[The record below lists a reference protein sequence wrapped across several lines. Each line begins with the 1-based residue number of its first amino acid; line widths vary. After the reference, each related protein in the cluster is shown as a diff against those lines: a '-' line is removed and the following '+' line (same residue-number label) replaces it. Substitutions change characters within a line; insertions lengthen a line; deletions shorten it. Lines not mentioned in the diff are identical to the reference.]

1 MKSRNPRISWLENP
15 EVFEVNRNN
24 AHSDHVYP
32 FFQEAGSE
40 GIGFMLLDGV
50 WDFCWEE
57 QPPEYAL
64 REEEDSDG
72 ISFYKAAFE
81 GKDWGTI
88 QVPGHVQLQGY
99 DNCHYVN
106 TMYPWDG
113 KSELLPPAIDW
124 ENAPAGSYV
133 REFIITDQERD
144 FLEKRVFVSFQGVE
158 TAFYVWCNGQFVGY
172 GEDGFTPSEYELTG
186 ILHPGVNRLEVRVYK
201 RSSASWIEDQD
212 FFRFTGIFR
221 SVYLYCVP
229 EIHVEDLF
237 IKAYLTDDYR
247 DGLLDAEFTMEN
259 PKGCS
264 YEVRLALED
273 AGRIIKTGAVKGRM
287 EKSCSISLGK
297 IPNVHPWSAEDPFR
311 YLLHIELWGE
321 NGCKESFL
329 QPVGFRSF
337 ELKNGRM
344 CLNGR
349 PIAFHGI
356 NRHEFDWHR
365 GRAVT
370 ADHMLYD
377 IRFLKQHN
385 INAVRTCHYPNQ
397 SLWYELCDRYGIYV
411 MDEAN
416 LESHGSWQKM
426 GACEPSWNVP
436 GSLPQWKA
444 CVTDRAKSMAE
455 RDKNH
460 PSVLIWSCG
469 NESYAG
475 EDIRAM
481 SRWFKERDPGRL
493 VHYEGVFWNREFE
506 DISDMESQMYTP
518 PEHVR
523 EFLENNTKKP
533 FIMCEYMHAMGNS
546 LGGMDRYMAL
556 EYEYPAY
563 QGGFIWDMIDQAVAR
578 QGKDGKEYPAYG
590 GDFGDRPTDWQF
602 CGNGILYPDRSISP
616 KAAEVKAQ
624 YAAVRL
630 KISPE
635 RRQIQIEN
643 RQLFSDLSDLAF
655 LLTVLRNG
663 EKWKTFAFKAQA
675 APGTCAVYSFDEA
688 GFTDD
693 TALEDGK
700 EYILRVSVHLAKDT
714 LWAEKGYELAFSE
727 AVLPGSW
734 KMERKRSIPARMIDG
749 DVNLGVILGEMQLM
763 FSYQDGGLV
772 SLKRKDGI
780 QWMIRPPVPVYW
792 RASTDNDRG
801 NGFAKES
808 RLWLAKTLFPEISK
822 GKAEIRETDK
832 EAELTFTWE
841 DSTVTYRMRKDGTL
855 GVRAHLQGK
864 KGYPSLPVFGLAFE
878 LPEQVSRFSW
888 YGRGPWENYPD
899 RRAGA
904 GLGVYESTKKE
915 QLARYLKPQECGM
928 HMDTRRLVLET
939 KDGEKLL
946 FEAEDKPFHFSLLP
960 YSPIEL
966 ETALHREELPAQ
978 SHTWAVI
985 AGAVRGVGGNDSW
998 GAPVY
1003 PEYEIPGDRD
1013 IIFEFSMG
1021 FISDYEE

>member
-1 MKSRNPRISWLENP
+1 MKSRNPRISWLDNP

-64 REEEDSDG
+64 RGTEDSDG
-72 ISFYKAAFE
+72 VAFYKAAFE
-81 GKDWGTI
+81 EKDWGTI

-113 KSELLPPAIDW
+113 RSEIRPPAIDW

-133 REFIITDQERD
+133 REFIITDQEKD

-158 TAFYVWCNGQFVGY
+158 TAFYVWCNGQFAGY

-186 ILHPGVNRLEVRVYK
+186 VLHPGVNRLEVRVYK

-221 SVYLYCVP
+221 SVYLYCIP

-247 DGLLDAEFTMEN
+247 DGFLDVEFTMEN
-259 PKGCS
+259 PNGYS
-264 YEVRLALED
+264 YEIRLALED
-273 AGRIIKTGAVKGRM
+273 AGRIIKTGALKGRM
-287 EKSCSISLGK
+287 EKSCAVSLGK

-321 NGCKESFL
+321 DGCKESFL

-337 ELKNGRM
+337 ELKNGQM
-344 CLNGR
+344 CLNGC
-349 PIAFHGI
+349 PIVFHGI

-370 ADHMLYD
+370 ADDMLYD
-377 IRFLKQHN
+377 ICFLKQHN

-397 SLWYELCDRYGIYV
+397 SLWYERCDRYGIYV

-444 CVTDRAKSMAE
+444 CVTDRGKSMAE

-493 VHYEGVFWNREFE
+493 IHYEGVFWNREFE

-518 PEHVR
+518 PERVR

-546 LGGMDRYMAL
+546 LGGMNRYMAL

-655 LLTVLRNG
+655 VLTVLRNG
-663 EKWKTFAFKAQA
+663 KKWKTFPFKAQA
-675 APGTCAVYSFDEA
+675 APGTCAVYSFDET
-688 GFTDD
+688 GFTND

-700 EYILRVSVHLAKDT
+700 EYILRVSVHLEKDT

-727 AVLPGSW
+727 AVLPGNW
-734 KMERKRSIPARMIDG
+734 KMERKRFIPARMIDG

-808 RLWLAKTLFPEISK
+808 RLWLAKTLFPEICK

-841 DSTVTYRMRKDGTL
+841 DTTVTYRMRKDGML
-855 GVRAHLQGK
+855 GVRAHFHGK

-915 QLARYLKPQECGM
+915 QLVRYLKPQECGM

-946 FEAEDKPFHFSLLP
+946 FEAEKKPFHFSLLP

-985 AGAVRGVGGNDSW
+985 AGAIRGVGGNDSW

-1021 FISDYEE
+1021 FISNHEE

>member
-1 MKSRNPRISWLENP
+1 MKSRNPRISWLDNP

-64 REEEDSDG
+64 RGTEDSDG
-72 ISFYKAAFE
+72 VVFYKAAFE
-81 GKDWGTI
+81 EKDWGTI

-113 KSELLPPAIDW
+113 RSEIRPPAIDW

-133 REFIITDQERD
+133 REFIITDQEKD

-158 TAFYVWCNGQFVGY
+158 TAFYVWCNGQFAGY

-186 ILHPGVNRLEVRVYK
+186 VLHPGVNRLEVRVYK

-221 SVYLYCVP
+221 SVYLYCIP

-247 DGLLDAEFTMEN
+247 DGFLDVEFTMEN
-259 PKGCS
+259 PNGYS
-264 YEVRLALED
+264 YEIRLALED
-273 AGRIIKTGAVKGRM
+273 AGRIIKTGALKGRM
-287 EKSCSISLGK
+287 EKSCAVSLGK

-321 NGCKESFL
+321 DGCKESFL

-337 ELKNGRM
+337 ELKNGQM
-344 CLNGR
+344 CLNGC
-349 PIAFHGI
+349 PIVFHGI

-370 ADHMLYD
+370 ADDMLYD

-444 CVTDRAKSMAE
+444 CVTDRGKSMAE

-493 VHYEGVFWNREFE
+493 IHYGGVFWNREFE
-506 DISDMESQMYTP
+506 DISDMESQ
-518 PEHVR
+518 
-523 EFLENNTKKP
+523 L
-533 FIMCEYMHAMGNS
+533 
-546 LGGMDRYMAL
+546 
-556 EYEYPAY
+556 
-563 QGGFIWDMIDQAVAR
+563 
-578 QGKDGKEYPAYG
+578 
-590 GDFGDRPTDWQF
+590 
-602 CGNGILYPDRSISP
+602 
-616 KAAEVKAQ
+616 
-624 YAAVRL
+624 
-630 KISPE
+630 
-635 RRQIQIEN
+635 
-643 RQLFSDLSDLAF
+643 
-655 LLTVLRNG
+655 
-663 EKWKTFAFKAQA
+663 
-675 APGTCAVYSFDEA
+675 
-688 GFTDD
+688 
-693 TALEDGK
+693 
-700 EYILRVSVHLAKDT
+700 
-714 LWAEKGYELAFSE
+714 
-727 AVLPGSW
+727 
-734 KMERKRSIPARMIDG
+734 
-749 DVNLGVILGEMQLM
+749 
-763 FSYQDGGLV
+763 
-772 SLKRKDGI
+772 
-780 QWMIRPPVPVYW
+780 
-792 RASTDNDRG
+792 
-801 NGFAKES
+801 
-808 RLWLAKTLFPEISK
+808 
-822 GKAEIRETDK
+822 
-832 EAELTFTWE
+832 
-841 DSTVTYRMRKDGTL
+841 
-855 GVRAHLQGK
+855 
-864 KGYPSLPVFGLAFE
+864 
-878 LPEQVSRFSW
+878 
-888 YGRGPWENYPD
+888 
-899 RRAGA
+899 
-904 GLGVYESTKKE
+904 
-915 QLARYLKPQECGM
+915 
-928 HMDTRRLVLET
+928 
-939 KDGEKLL
+939 
-946 FEAEDKPFHFSLLP
+946 
-960 YSPIEL
+960 
-966 ETALHREELPAQ
+966 
-978 SHTWAVI
+978 
-985 AGAVRGVGGNDSW
+985 
-998 GAPVY
+998 
-1003 PEYEIPGDRD
+1003 
-1013 IIFEFSMG
+1013 
-1021 FISDYEE
+1021 

>member
-15 EVFEVNRNN
+15 EVFEVNRNK

-72 ISFYKAAFE
+72 VAFYKAAFE
-81 GKDWGTI
+81 EKNWGTI

-113 KSELLPPAIDW
+113 RSEIRPPAIDW
-124 ENAPAGSYV
+124 ENAPAGSYI
-133 REFIITDQERD
+133 REFIITDQEKD

-158 TAFYVWCNGQFVGY
+158 TAFYVWCNGQFAGY

-186 ILHPGVNRLEVRVYK
+186 TLHPGVNRLEVRVYK

-247 DGLLDAEFTMEN
+247 DGLLDVEFTMEN
-259 PKGCS
+259 PNGCS

-273 AGRIIKTGAVKGRM
+273 AGRIIKTEAVKVRM

-321 NGCKESFL
+321 DGCKESFL

-370 ADHMLYD
+370 ADDMLYD

-444 CVTDRAKSMAE
+444 CVTDRARSMAE

-518 PEHVR
+518 PERVR

-643 RQLFSDLSDLAF
+643 QQLFSDLSDLAF
-655 LLTVLRNG
+655 VLTVLRNG
-663 EKWKTFAFKAQA
+663 EKWKIFPFKAQA
-675 APGTCAVYSFDEA
+675 APGTCAVYSFDET

-693 TALEDGK
+693 TSLEDGK
-700 EYILRVSVHLAKDT
+700 EYILRVSVHLSKDT

-727 AVLPGSW
+727 AVLPGNW
-734 KMERKRSIPARMIDG
+734 KMERKRFIPARMIDG

-841 DSTVTYRMRKDGTL
+841 DTTVTYRMRKDGML
-855 GVRAHLQGK
+855 GVRAHFHGK

-1003 PEYEIPGDRD
+1003 PKYEIPGDRD

>member
-15 EVFEVNRNN
+15 GVFEVNRNN

-113 KSELLPPAIDW
+113 KSQLRPPAIDW
-124 ENAPAGSYV
+124 GNAPAGSYV

-186 ILHPGVNRLEVRVYK
+186 VLHPGVNRLEVRVYK

-297 IPNVHPWSAEDPFR
+297 IPDVHPWSAEDPFR

-321 NGCKESFL
+321 DGCKESFL

-475 EDIRAM
+475 EDICAM

-630 KISPE
+630 KIFPE

-734 KMERKRSIPARMIDG
+734 KMERKRSIPVRMIDG

-772 SLKRKDGI
+772 SLKRKEGI

-841 DSTVTYRMRKDGTL
+841 DTTVTYRMRKDGTL
-855 GVRAHLQGK
+855 GVRAHFHGK

-878 LPEQVSRFSW
+878 LPEQVSRFFW

-928 HMDTRRLVLET
+928 HMDTRRLILET

>member
-1 MKSRNPRISWLENP
+1 MKSRNPRISWLDNP

-64 REEEDSDG
+64 RGTEDSDG
-72 ISFYKAAFE
+72 VAFYKAAFE
-81 GKDWGTI
+81 EKDWGTI

-113 KSELLPPAIDW
+113 RSEIRPPAIDW

-133 REFIITDQERD
+133 REFIITDQEKD
-144 FLEKRVFVSFQGVE
+144 FLEKRVFVSFLGVE
-158 TAFYVWCNGQFVGY
+158 TAFYVWCNGQFAGY

-186 ILHPGVNRLEVRVYK
+186 VLHPGVNRLEVRVYK

-221 SVYLYCVP
+221 SVYLYCIP

-247 DGLLDAEFTMEN
+247 DGFLDVEFTMEN
-259 PKGCS
+259 PNGYS
-264 YEVRLALED
+264 YEIRLALED
-273 AGRIIKTGAVKGRM
+273 AGRIIKTGALKGRM
-287 EKSCSISLGK
+287 EKSCAVSLGK

-321 NGCKESFL
+321 DGCKESFL

-337 ELKNGRM
+337 ELKNGQM
-344 CLNGR
+344 CLNGC
-349 PIAFHGI
+349 PIVFHGI

-370 ADHMLYD
+370 ADDMLYD

-444 CVTDRAKSMAE
+444 CVTDRGKSMAE

-493 VHYEGVFWNREFE
+493 IHYEGVFWNREFE

-518 PEHVR
+518 PERVR

-643 RQLFSDLSDLAF
+643 RQLFSDLSGLAF
-655 LLTVLRNG
+655 VLTVLRNG
-663 EKWKTFAFKAQA
+663 K
-675 APGTCAVYSFDEA
+675 
-688 GFTDD
+688 
-693 TALEDGK
+693 
-700 EYILRVSVHLAKDT
+700 
-714 LWAEKGYELAFSE
+714 
-727 AVLPGSW
+727 
-734 KMERKRSIPARMIDG
+734 KME
-749 DVNLGVILGEMQLM
+749 N
-763 FSYQDGGLV
+763 
-772 SLKRKDGI
+772 
-780 QWMIRPPVPVYW
+780 
-792 RASTDNDRG
+792 
-801 NGFAKES
+801 
-808 RLWLAKTLFPEISK
+808 IS
-822 GKAEIRETDK
+822 
-832 EAELTFTWE
+832 
-841 DSTVTYRMRKDGTL
+841 V
-855 GVRAHLQGK
+855 
-864 KGYPSLPVFGLAFE
+864 
-878 LPEQVSRFSW
+878 
-888 YGRGPWENYPD
+888 
-899 RRAGA
+899 
-904 GLGVYESTKKE
+904 
-915 QLARYLKPQECGM
+915 
-928 HMDTRRLVLET
+928 
-939 KDGEKLL
+939 
-946 FEAEDKPFHFSLLP
+946 
-960 YSPIEL
+960 
-966 ETALHREELPAQ
+966 
-978 SHTWAVI
+978 
-985 AGAVRGVGGNDSW
+985 
-998 GAPVY
+998 
-1003 PEYEIPGDRD
+1003 
-1013 IIFEFSMG
+1013 
-1021 FISDYEE
+1021 